1 MEWTRK
7 HQNLT
12 TVSDNA
18 VFRNSVNKDEHD
30 LPVRKK
36 SKASEGCNSERRLQ
50 FNFALKR
57 ENVVSKVVSGR
68 RNKPGSTAAT
78 QAPRQLA
85 TSRCRC
91 QKAEQ
96 TAHRLLDR
104 SEGNSRCHEND
115 WNNNNDDATSDK
127 STYTTS
133 NFIFRD
139 DLSKDE
145 QGLNVR
151 PLFTNSFQWI

>member
-78 QAPRQLA
+78 QSSTAASYQQMSVSK
-85 TSRCRC
+85 SR
-91 QKAEQ
+91 
-96 TAHRLLDR
+96 
-104 SEGNSRCHEND
+104 
-115 WNNNNDDATSDK
+115 
-127 STYTTS
+127 
-133 NFIFRD
+133 
-139 DLSKDE
+139 
-145 QGLNVR
+145 
-151 PLFTNSFQWI
+151 TNGS